1 MYYQAGLG
9 FRQFGRFEGLA
20 KSDQQ
25 KCTEMYRKHAD
36 FGYEIQVG
44 YEHFGGKWKIENVQ
58 ECTKMYNYFQV
69 GYGDFEHKTKCTE
82 CTKMYRFLCLF
93 PGGIQAL

>member
-1 MYYQAGLG
+1 MLVSLVTVTTYSSTVTSEFFAASVAGLG
-9 FRQFGRFEGLA
+9 FRHFGRFEGLA

-44 YEHFGGKWKIENVQ
+44 YEHFGGK
-58 ECTKMYNYFQV
+58 
-69 GYGDFEHKTKCTE
+69 
-82 CTKMYRFLCLF
+82 
-93 PGGIQAL
+93 